1 MTQVN
6 TIAALNAADAKE
18 VKLVEKANLANEK
31 AAAAVQ
37 ALEDYRA
44 DVAAEAARLNIV
56 EGTEVG
62 FTFGRGETKQDLR
75 GKVIATVDTDHG
87 RLLKVLAG
95 EGASLKVY
103 DVRAK
108 DAVVDAPEAN
118 QGSVEP
124 VTGQPESDAVA
135 EGLEGNDRA
144 AEHDAGAAAVAQL

>member
-1 MTQVN
+1 MTQVQ
-6 TIAALNAADAKE
+6 TIAANNAADAKE
-18 VKLVEKANLANEK
+18 VKLVDKANAANTK
-31 AAAAVQ
+31 AAEALA
-37 ALEDYRA
+37 ALEAYRA

-108 DAVVDAPEAN
+108 DAVVDAPAE
-118 QGSVEP
+118 GSVEP
-124 VTGQPESDAVA
+124 VTSQPESDAVA

-144 AEHDAGAAAVAQL
+144 VEHDAAAAAVAQL